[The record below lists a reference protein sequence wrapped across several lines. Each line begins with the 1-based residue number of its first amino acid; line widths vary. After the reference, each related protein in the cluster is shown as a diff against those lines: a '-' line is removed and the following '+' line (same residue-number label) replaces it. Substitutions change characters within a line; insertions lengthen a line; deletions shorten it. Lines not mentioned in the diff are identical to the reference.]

1 MTIFNSNTGNRANLS
16 TGIINIFHE
25 NNTIT
30 TTLGIFGAVSLACVN
45 QVNATISMI
54 TILAGGMEV
63 GEAREGVGF
72 NVSHCQ

>member
-1 MTIFNSNTGNRANLS
+1 MTIFNSNTGNRADLF
-16 TGIINIFHE
+16 TGIITIFHE

-30 TTLGIFGAVSLACVN
+30 TTLGILGAVSLECVN

-63 GEAREGVGF
+63 GEVREGMGF
-72 NVSHCQ
+72 NVPHCQ